1 MAALRKAVKSDS
13 RAIRRLI
20 WKVGINPIGLDW
32 RRFIVALDDTGC
44 LIGCGQIKP
53 HADGSRELAS
63 IAVEP
68 KYQGRGLGSAI
79 IRHLLAETEPPIYL
93 TCRASLESYYQQ
105 FGFSTLS
112 NSREMPAYFRRV
124 SRAFE
129 ILIHL
134 LPRRTEKLLVMV
146 KPG

>member
-1 MAALRKAVKSDS
+1 MAVLRKAVKSDS
-13 RAIRRLI
+13 KAIRRLI

-32 RRFIVALDDTGC
+32 RRFVVAQDDAEC

-68 KYQGRGLGSAI
+68 EYQGQRLGSAI
-79 IRHLLAETEPPIYL
+79 IRHLLAGTEPPLYL

-105 FGFSTLS
+105 FGFYTLS
-112 NSREMPAYFRRV
+112 NPREMPVYFRRISKAYAV
-124 SRAFE
+124 
-129 ILIHL
+129 LIHL
-134 LPRRTEKLLVMV
+134 LPYRTEKLLVMV
-146 KPG
+146 KTR